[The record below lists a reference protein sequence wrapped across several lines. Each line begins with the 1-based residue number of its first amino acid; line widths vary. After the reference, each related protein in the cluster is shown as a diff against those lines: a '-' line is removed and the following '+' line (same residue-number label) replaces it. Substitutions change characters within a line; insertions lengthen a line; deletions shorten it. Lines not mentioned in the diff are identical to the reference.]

1 MCLSPLTINIANK
14 SKYYHPY
21 FSQLVSADVPCGY
34 CDECVNEVRNDIF
47 VRCKSHY
54 DECIKNGGKVVFL
67 TYTYADDKVPVT
79 SYSLDGADISF
90 DSSIKDCY
98 ASNSMFTFN
107 KKHIQKY
114 NNSLRKFY
122 ERKGIKKPYTYIVV
136 SEYGS
141 DSRFTQRPH
150 YHGLLYLSKELVNY
164 YTGPH
169 GFNEKQFMNDNKQYW
184 KHGFISKSK
193 HGLFINGLSGIRYL
207 SKYISKTILLSKI
220 CRFETF
226 KKFIED
232 NYNNLEPQ
240 DFNYIKSVDSLFK
253 YYMKK
258 CGASLFVLKSKNFGL
273 SAINYLIELK
283 SNGYYDCLYNE
294 FIKGFPYQQNGET
307 KYISYS
313 NYYKRKLFY
322 VTRSDG
328 SYYLNKAGFRY
339 YELYYRDN
347 FDNYVKQ
354 IGSLSL
360 KSFLEINQD
369 ITEEDTINF
378 STLISSY
385 NEILK
390 YYLYTKFIRNHSF
403 SQHDKFLIIRM
414 LESDYLSL
422 YKSLYYFI
430 RIKHGYIF
438 NDSSY
443 INVVDDNA
451 QSFIDYQ
458 KSHSLVFTECYSI
471 PEYDRLYNII
481 NAMMIYDKQVKNAD
495 RIEKEYKSK
504 YLRDLN
510 NKNNY

>member
-21 FSQLVSADVPCGY
+21 FSQLVNADVPCGY
-34 CDECVNEVRNDIF
+34 CDECVNAVRNDIF

-67 TYTYADDKVPVT
+67 TYTYSDDKVPVT
-79 SYSLDGADISF
+79 SYSLEGADISF
-90 DSSIKDCY
+90 DTNIKDCY
-98 ASNSMFTFN
+98 AANSMFTFN

-122 ERKGIKKPYTYIVV
+122 EREGIKKPYTYIIV

-150 YHGLLYLSKELVNY
+150 YHALLFLSKELVNY
-164 YTGPH
+164 YNRSY
-169 GFNEKQFMNDNKQYW
+169 GFNEFGFMEDNRRYW
-184 KHGFISKSK
+184 HYGFISRSK
-193 HGLFINGLSGIRYL
+193 EGLFVEGLSGIRYI

-220 CRFETF
+220 HRFDTF

-232 NYNNLEPQ
+232 NYKDLDPQ
-240 DFNYIKSVDSLFK
+240 DFKYKKSIESLFK
-253 YYMKK
+253 HYMKK

-273 SAINYLIELK
+273 SAIDRLIDLK
-283 SNGYYDCLYNE
+283 NSGLNFSLYNE
-294 FIKGFPYQQNGET
+294 FKKGFPYQYKGET
-307 KYISYS
+307 KYVSYS

-322 VTRSDG
+322 ETRSDG

-339 YELYYRDN
+339 YEFYYYDK
-347 FDNYVKQ
+347 FEDYVRQ
-354 IGSLSL
+354 IGSLSI
-360 KSFLEINQD
+360 KSFLEINHD
-369 ITEEDTINF
+369 VSDEDVINF
-378 STLISSY
+378 ATLISSH

-390 YYLYTKFIRNHSF
+390 YYLYITFVREHSF
-403 SQHDKFLIIRM
+403 TQHDKCEIIRM
-414 LESDYLSL
+414 LQQEEISL
-422 YKSLYYFI
+422 GRSLYYLI
-430 RIKHGYIF
+430 RLKHGYIY

-458 KSHSLVFTECYSI
+458 KAHSLVYTQCYAN
-471 PEYDRLYNII
+471 PKYERLYKII
-481 NAMMIYDKQVKNAD
+481 SKMMIHDKQVKNAD
-495 RIEKEYKSK
+495 RIAREYKSK
-504 YLRDLN
+504 YLRDIN
-510 NKNNY
+510 NNNNY